1 MDAPAQ
7 TSVLNKPLLTF
18 FSVIG
23 LYIKVIP
30 MGSTRVVRACSRFD
44 YPVVRSTTRADDR
57 SHCAQTALS
66 PVSLLGG
73 PQRTRVEI

>member
-23 LYIKVIP
+23 LYIKVMP

-44 YPVVRSTTRADDR
+44 YPV
-57 SHCAQTALS
+57 LS
-66 PVSLLGG
+66 VLSDLLYAGG
-73 PQRTRVEI
+73 GG